1 MTKKKRMLDFAKSL
15 GSANIGTYASSIAFF
30 FFLSMIPIIILLC
43 ALLPH
48 LGLEQ
53 GYLTNLLTGVMP
65 EIAESLVKK
74 IIADAYSKSVAL
86 LPISLLALIWASS
99 AGVLAMIR
107 GLNVIYKA
115 EDHRNY
121 LVLCLVS
128 ILYTIVLLLIFLS
141 LLFVLVFGDLI
152 RTYVE
157 MNFPDFPIA
166 TLTISRSRYV
176 ILLVLAVLLFA
187 LMYTFVPAGSR
198 NFLCQ
203 IPGAGFSLI
212 AWIIFSYFFG
222 LYINGVNRY
231 TSFYGSL
238 AIPAILMFWMYCCFY
253 IFLVGGYINSYFENT
268 IRRYHKKL
276 LSRKSDPESEKK

>member
-74 IIADAYSKSVAL
+74 IIADAYSKSAAL

-187 LMYTFVPAGSR
+187 LMYTFV
-198 NFLCQ
+198 Q
-203 IPGAGFSLI
+203 IGRASCRER
-212 AWIIFSYFFG
+212 
-222 LYINGVNRY
+222 V
-231 TSFYGSL
+231 
-238 AIPAILMFWMYCCFY
+238 
-253 IFLVGGYINSYFENT
+253 
-268 IRRYHKKL
+268 
-276 LSRKSDPESEKK
+276 